1 MTTTSAPSG
10 LVEVS
15 KTDVQLTVQWN
26 NVIGA
31 TSYEIHHKLSTD
43 SNWIDST
50 SLGDVST
57 HTISGL
63 TALNTYHV
71 AVTSI
76 SSAGSSPKSTL
87 IAVSTTAVVLTN
99 QVTGL
104 ISTQMSDND
113 ITITWN
119 KLADATSYFV

>member
-1 MTTTSAPSG
+1 
-10 LVEVS
+10 
-15 KTDVQLTVQWN
+15 
-26 NVIGA
+26 
-31 TSYEIHHKLSTD
+31 
-43 SNWIDST
+43 
-50 SLGDVST
+50 
-57 HTISGL
+57 
-63 TALNTYHV
+63 V

-104 ISTQMSDND
+104 TSTQMSDND
-113 ITITWN
+113 ISITWN